1 MIPAAIPDQVSDK
14 QEEYERYRGLFTGM
28 MSDRSLGM
36 GLSVL
41 LARGMKAWLTHGADR
56 AEAEAPRCSETAL
69 PGCSTTDE
77 LAILLATLIGG
88 V

>member
-14 QEEYERYRGLFTGM
+14 QEEYERCRGLFTGI
-28 MSDRSLGM
+28 MSGYSPGM

-41 LARGMKAWLTHGADR
+41 LARGMKAWLTHGADKAQ
-56 AEAEAPRCSETAL
+56 AEDPRCAETA
-69 PGCSTTDE
+69 PSGCGATDE

>member
-28 MSDRSLGM
+28 MSDRSPGM

-41 LARGMKAWLTHGADR
+41 LARGMKVWLAYGADR
-56 AEAEAPRCSETAL
+56 VEVPRCAETA
-69 PGCSTTDE
+69 PSGCGATDE

>member
-28 MSDRSLGM
+28 MSDHSPGM

-41 LARGMKAWLTHGADR
+41 LARGMKAWLAHGADR
-56 AEAEAPRCSETAL
+56 AEVEAPRCAETAP
-69 PGCSTTDE
+69 PGCGATDE
-77 LAILLATLIGG
+77 LAILLATMIGG